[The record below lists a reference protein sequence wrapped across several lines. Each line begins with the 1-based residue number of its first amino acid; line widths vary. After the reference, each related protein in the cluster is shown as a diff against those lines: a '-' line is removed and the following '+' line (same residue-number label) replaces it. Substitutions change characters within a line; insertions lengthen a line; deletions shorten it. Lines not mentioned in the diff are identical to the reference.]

1 MGIEFQK
8 ATFRK
13 TSVKL
18 AVFRSLSQSL
28 EKCKNTKKWPRSHVE
43 AGESCG
49 FILESLRQ
57 TQNVTKS
64 VSFIFLH

>member
-1 MGIEFQK
+1 MGTEFQK

-28 EKCKNTKKWPRSHVE
+28 EKCKNTKSGLVPMSKQEKVTDL
-43 AGESCG
+43 
-49 FILESLRQ
+49 FLR
-57 TQNVTKS
+57 VS
-64 VSFIFLH
+64 VRLKT